1 MLKSSP
7 SQDEREAYLFADI
20 ASAADAGIS
29 AEQILNGPSTASLP
43 GVSLNTETL
52 TEGLVAK
59 GLQLA
64 PHELLMLET
73 AEQAGNLSKVLRIL
87 ASQRTLRAERHR
99 EIRRRLAYP
108 VFLLCFAGLVGCISS
123 WALSQGPW
131 LIITATAIVLG
142 ALGVAVLVVR
152 QTIQDPDRGLIPPIR
167 RLVLDLGELPYLQSM
182 HGLYGAGVKVHEA
195 HALALKTSP
204 VASVRQRLEESGR
217 ALARGSTLSEAL
229 HLCTALHP
237 ETRQMLA
244 SAEAAGDLEHA
255 LDRAVKRRQNAT
267 DLNSRRLMTIG
278 LVAIQVFVYG
288 FAGYVVLNFWLS
300 YYAGIGML
308 R

>member
-1 MLKSSP
+1 MLRSSP

-20 ASAADAGIS
+20 ASAADAGIT

-43 GVSLNTETL
+43 GVSLNTKTL
-52 TEGLVAK
+52 TQGLVAK
-59 GLQLA
+59 GLRLV

-73 AEQAGNLSKVLRIL
+73 AEQAGNFSKVLRIL
-87 ASQRTLRAERHR
+87 AGQRTLRAERHR

-108 VFLLCFAGLVGCISS
+108 AFLLCLAGVVGCVSS

-131 LIITATAIVLG
+131 PMITAAAIVLG
-142 ALGVAVLVVR
+142 SFGVAAFVVR
-152 QTIQDPDRGLIPPIR
+152 QTIHNPDRGLIPPVR
-167 RLVLDLGELPYLQSM
+167 RLVLGLGELPYLQSM
-182 HGLYGAGVKVHEA
+182 HGLYGAGVKIHEA

-255 LDRAVKRRQNAT
+255 LDRAVERRQNAT
-267 DLNSRRLMTIG
+267 DLSTRRLMTIG
-278 LVAIQVFVYG
+278 LATVQVFVYG
-288 FAGYVVLNFWLS
+288 FAGYLIINFWLS
-300 YYAGIGML
+300 YYAGLGML